1 MQKPTRRGNA
11 WRIEVRFKGKRYAA
25 TRDTASECE
34 QWAATKILELQSEQP
49 TSEPEK
55 SISLFKPFLIS
66 IIRMK
71 AAK

>member
-34 QWAATKILELQSEQP
+34 QCSHKT
-49 TSEPEK
+49 
-55 SISLFKPFLIS
+55 
-66 IIRMK
+66 IRITI
-71 AAK
+71 